1 MHLGGDEDEEVRL
14 IQSSSDQPTSLSSS
28 ATVSIV
34 QSKEVKEV
42 KEETSNKE
50 QRTVVVIG
58 SGDDAKEEARPVN
71 IIENPLSETIRSTLS
86 SESKEESMVM
96 KTASSSYSESTR
108 EVVTKKTSVMET
120 VEAASVQQSQEA
132 SETFTNKSSTE
143 TFSEQKSSAK
153 SEFSSAQQMVINSIS
168 DLKISTEEV
177 ESKEGRSLAAVSTS
191 GEVQET
197 NTEKSSAVADMISE
211 FMEEDSGITSSSREV
226 KSDVSTSMTD
236 SKLLEGKREEINEL
250 MTSSSSKS
258 STSATTMESSS
269 FSSSTVQESSSSK
282 VTSGNLETLM
292 SEKMEEMGAM
302 TASSMQSMAS
312 SSSSSSSSTTSVVQE
327 TSSTSGVHLEG
338 RMEEVSSTSSTSQQ
352 RVESSSFTSTVEES
366 TSSSTAS
373 SLLKAEQ
380 LEALMGRAT
389 EEMGATSSSSVEQS
403 SSSSLSSSVVQSSS
417 MQGADG
423 EKVVSTSSL
432 QVKQILASV
441 KSPSSFP
448 PFQTAANTAS
458 AVKTVDGEE
467 VERTEEGVAMRE
479 ELVGKVVEK
488 VDGKVES
495 QEARLVEMEGERRE
509 GGEVVQHR
517 REEQFTEM
525 ENSVTKVDPPVDLI
539 DKEKEDEQRHSQNLE
554 GDLLEDEK
562 NCKDEEEDEDL
573 PPPPPSMVDDFPP
586 PPPTDSSPP
595 PPIQEDED
603 DDLPPPE
610 VPTEE
615 DLLPPPVRDL
625 SPPPPNQDQ
634 LPGEDNEA
642 QPAPPSSLNLLP
654 EAQSVP
660 SSLPASSNSSVP
672 TSTSSA
678 SYLALVSPT
687 GFAPR
692 PDETEA
698 RKAFTTRYLD
708 SIFSEHGCQLKHL
721 LSSLLGGQENEE
733 KENQSPSSSEDEG
746 DSQAAR

>member
-211 FMEEDSGITSSSREV
+211 FLEEDSGTTSSSRDV
-226 KSDVSTSMTD
+226 KSDDSTSMTD
-236 SKLLEGKREEINEL
+236 SKLVEGKREEINEL

-258 STSATTMESSS
+258 STSATIMESSS

-312 SSSSSSSSTTSVVQE
+312 SSSSS
-327 TSSTSGVHLEG
+327 TSSCSGVWYRPG
-338 RMEEVSSTSSTSQQ
+338 RECVQGTC
-352 RVESSSFTSTVEES
+352 VC
-366 TSSSTAS
+366 
-373 SLLKAEQ
+373 
-380 LEALMGRAT
+380 
-389 EEMGATSSSSVEQS
+389 
-403 SSSSLSSSVVQSSS
+403 LSSCPQHW
-417 MQGADG
+417 
-423 EKVVSTSSL
+423 KPVSLT
-432 QVKQILASV
+432 
-441 KSPSSFP
+441 
-448 PFQTAANTAS
+448 
-458 AVKTVDGEE
+458 
-467 VERTEEGVAMRE
+467 
-479 ELVGKVVEK
+479 
-488 VDGKVES
+488 
-495 QEARLVEMEGERRE
+495 
-509 GGEVVQHR
+509 
-517 REEQFTEM
+517 
-525 ENSVTKVDPPVDLI
+525 
-539 DKEKEDEQRHSQNLE
+539 
-554 GDLLEDEK
+554 
-562 NCKDEEEDEDL
+562 
-573 PPPPPSMVDDFPP
+573 
-586 PPPTDSSPP
+586 
-595 PPIQEDED
+595 
-603 DDLPPPE
+603 
-610 VPTEE
+610 
-615 DLLPPPVRDL
+615 
-625 SPPPPNQDQ
+625 
-634 LPGEDNEA
+634 
-642 QPAPPSSLNLLP
+642 
-654 EAQSVP
+654 
-660 SSLPASSNSSVP
+660 
-672 TSTSSA
+672 
-678 SYLALVSPT
+678 
-687 GFAPR
+687 
-692 PDETEA
+692 
-698 RKAFTTRYLD
+698 
-708 SIFSEHGCQLKHL
+708 
-721 LSSLLGGQENEE
+721 
-733 KENQSPSSSEDEG
+733 
-746 DSQAAR
+746 

>member
-1 MHLGGDEDEEVRL
+1 
-14 IQSSSDQPTSLSSS
+14 
-28 ATVSIV
+28 
-34 QSKEVKEV
+34 
-42 KEETSNKE
+42 
-50 QRTVVVIG
+50 
-58 SGDDAKEEARPVN
+58 
-71 IIENPLSETIRSTLS
+71 
-86 SESKEESMVM
+86 
-96 KTASSSYSESTR
+96 
-108 EVVTKKTSVMET
+108 
-120 VEAASVQQSQEA
+120 
-132 SETFTNKSSTE
+132 
-143 TFSEQKSSAK
+143 
-153 SEFSSAQQMVINSIS
+153 
-168 DLKISTEEV
+168 
-177 ESKEGRSLAAVSTS
+177 
-191 GEVQET
+191 
-197 NTEKSSAVADMISE
+197 
-211 FMEEDSGITSSSREV
+211 
-226 KSDVSTSMTD
+226 
-236 SKLLEGKREEINEL
+236 
-250 MTSSSSKS
+250 
-258 STSATTMESSS
+258 
-269 FSSSTVQESSSSK
+269 
-282 VTSGNLETLM
+282 
-292 SEKMEEMGAM
+292 
-302 TASSMQSMAS
+302 
-312 SSSSSSSSTTSVVQE
+312 
-327 TSSTSGVHLEG
+327 
-338 RMEEVSSTSSTSQQ
+338 MEEVGSTSSTSQQ

-403 SSSSLSSSVVQSSS
+403 SSSSSSSSVVQTSSV
-417 MQGADG
+417 QGADG

-441 KSPSSFP
+441 KSPFSFP

-467 VERTEEGVAMRE
+467 VERVEEGVAMRE
-479 ELVGKVVEK
+479 ELVGKMVEK
-488 VDGKVES
+488 ADGKVES

-525 ENSVTKVDPPVDLI
+525 ENSVTKVDLPVDLI

-603 DDLPPPE
+603 EDLPPPE

-642 QPAPPSSLNLLP
+642 QPPPPSSLNLLP

-660 SSLPASSNSSVP
+660 SSLPASSNSSVPTP

-708 SIFSEHGCQLKHL
+708 SIFYEHGCQLKRL
-721 LSSLLGGQENEE
+721 FSSLLGGQENEE

>member
-120 VEAASVQQSQEA
+120 VEAVSVQQEA

-153 SEFSSAQQMVINSIS
+153 SEFSSAQQMATTSIS
-168 DLKISTEEV
+168 DLKISTEEG
-177 ESKEGRSLAAVSTS
+177 ESKEGRSSLAAVSTG
-191 GEVQET
+191 GELPET

-211 FMEEDSGITSSSREV
+211 FLEEDSGTTSSSRDV

-236 SKLLEGKREEINEL
+236 SKLVEGKREEINEL

-258 STSATTMESSS
+258 STSATIMESSS

-312 SSSSSSSSTTSVVQE
+312 SSSSTSSSSSVVQE
-327 TSSTSGVHLEG
+327 TSSTSNVHLEG
-338 RMEEVSSTSSTSQQ
+338 RMEEVGSTSSTSQQ

-403 SSSSLSSSVVQSSS
+403 SSSSSSSSSVVQSTSV
-417 MQGADG
+417 QGADG

-432 QVKQILASV
+432 QVKQILGSV
-441 KSPSSFP
+441 KGPSSFP

-458 AVKTVDGEE
+458 TVKTVDGEE
-467 VERTEEGVAMRE
+467 VERVEEGVAMRE
-479 ELVGKVVEK
+479 ELVGKMVEK
-488 VDGKVES
+488 ADGKVES

-539 DKEKEDEQRHSQNLE
+539 DKEKEDEQRHSQNIN

-634 LPGEDNEA
+634 LPSEDNEA

-672 TSTSSA
+672 TSTSTSTSSA

-708 SIFSEHGCQLKHL
+708 STFYGH
-721 LSSLLGGQENEE
+721 
-733 KENQSPSSSEDEG
+733 
-746 DSQAAR
+746 

>member
-120 VEAASVQQSQEA
+120 VEAVSVQQEA

-153 SEFSSAQQMVINSIS
+153 SEFSSAQQMATTSIS
-168 DLKISTEEV
+168 DLKISTEEG
-177 ESKEGRSLAAVSTS
+177 ESKEGRSSLAAVSTG
-191 GEVQET
+191 GELPET

-211 FMEEDSGITSSSREV
+211 FLEEDSGTTSSSRDV
-226 KSDVSTSMTD
+226 KSDDSTSMTD
-236 SKLLEGKREEINEL
+236 SKLVEGKREEINEL

-258 STSATTMESSS
+258 STSATIMESSS

-312 SSSSSSSSTTSVVQE
+312 SSSSTTSVVQE

-338 RMEEVSSTSSTSQQ
+338 RMEEVGSTSSTSQQ

-403 SSSSLSSSVVQSSS
+403 SSSSSSSSVVQTSSV
-417 MQGADG
+417 QGADG

-432 QVKQILASV
+432 QVKQILASI
-441 KSPSSFP
+441 KRPSSFP

-467 VERTEEGVAMRE
+467 VERVEEGVAMRE
-479 ELVGKVVEK
+479 ELVGKMVEK
-488 VDGKVES
+488 ADGKVES

-672 TSTSSA
+672 TSTSTSSA

-708 SIFSEHGCQLKHL
+708 PIFSEDRCQLKHL
-721 LSSLLGGQENEE
+721 FSSLLGGQENEE

>member
-153 SEFSSAQQMVINSIS
+153 SEFSSAHQMATTSIS
-168 DLKISTEEV
+168 DLKISTEEG
-177 ESKEGRSLAAVSTS
+177 ESKEGRILAATS
-191 GEVQET
+191 GEVPEC

-211 FMEEDSGITSSSREV
+211 FLEEDSGTTSSSRDV
-226 KSDVSTSMTD
+226 KSDDSTSMTD
-236 SKLLEGKREEINEL
+236 SKLVEGKREEINEL

-282 VTSGNLETLM
+282 VTSGNLNTLM

-302 TASSMQSMAS
+302 TESSMQSMAS
-312 SSSSSSSSTTSVVQE
+312 SSSSSTSSATSVVQE
-327 TSSTSGVHLEG
+327 TSSTSNVHLEG
-338 RMEEVSSTSSTSQQ
+338 RMEEVGSTCSTSQQ

-389 EEMGATSSSSVEQS
+389 EEMGATSSSSLEQS
-403 SSSSLSSSVVQSSS
+403 SSSSSSSSVVQTSSV
-417 MQGADG
+417 QGADG

-467 VERTEEGVAMRE
+467 VERVEEGVAMRE
-479 ELVGKVVEK
+479 ELVGKMVEK
-488 VDGKVES
+488 ADGKVES

-642 QPAPPSSLNLLP
+642 QPPPPSSLNLLP

-721 LSSLLGGQENEE
+721 FSSLLGGQENEE

>member
-211 FMEEDSGITSSSREV
+211 FMEEDSGITSSSRDV

-236 SKLLEGKREEINEL
+236 SKLVEGKREEINEL

-282 VTSGNLETLM
+282 VTSGNLNTLM

-302 TASSMQSMAS
+302 TESSMQSMAS
-312 SSSSSSSSTTSVVQE
+312 SSSSFTSSATSVVQE
-327 TSSTSGVHLEG
+327 TSSTSNVHLEG
-338 RMEEVSSTSSTSQQ
+338 RMEEVGSTSSTSQQ

-403 SSSSLSSSVVQSSS
+403 SSSSSSSVVQTSSV
-417 MQGADG
+417 QGTDG

-479 ELVGKVVEK
+479 ELVGKMVEK
-488 VDGKVES
+488 EDGKVES

-642 QPAPPSSLNLLP
+642 QPPPPSSLNLLP

-708 SIFSEHGCQLKHL
+708 SIFYEHRCQLKHL

>member
-120 VEAASVQQSQEA
+120 VEAVSVQQEA

-153 SEFSSAQQMVINSIS
+153 SEFSSAQQMATTSIS
-168 DLKISTEEV
+168 DLKISAEEG
-177 ESKEGRSLAAVSTS
+177 ESKEGRSSLAAVSTG
-191 GEVQET
+191 GELPET

-211 FMEEDSGITSSSREV
+211 FLEEDSGTTSSSRDV
-226 KSDVSTSMTD
+226 KSDDSTSMTD
-236 SKLLEGKREEINEL
+236 SKLVEGKREEINEL

-258 STSATTMESSS
+258 STSATIMESSS

-312 SSSSSSSSTTSVVQE
+312 SSSSTSSTTSVVQE
-327 TSSTSGVHLEG
+327 TSSTSNVHLEG
-338 RMEEVSSTSSTSQQ
+338 RMEEVGSTSSTSQQ
-352 RVESSSFTSTVEES
+352 SVESSSFTSTVEES
-366 TSSSTAS
+366 TSSSMAS

-403 SSSSLSSSVVQSSS
+403 SSSSSSSSVVQTSSV
-417 MQGADG
+417 QGADG

-432 QVKQILASV
+432 KVKQILASV

-458 AVKTVDGEE
+458 TVKTVDGEE
-467 VERTEEGVAMRE
+467 VERVEEGVAMRE
-479 ELVGKVVEK
+479 ELVGKMVEK
-488 VDGKVES
+488 ADGKVES

-539 DKEKEDEQRHSQNLE
+539 DKEKEDEQRHSQNIN

-660 SSLPASSNSSVP
+660 SSLPASS
-672 TSTSSA
+672 TCTSSA

-708 SIFSEHGCQLKHL
+708 SIFSEHRCQLQHL
-721 LSSLLGGQENEE
+721 FSSLLGGQENEE